1 MLPYLLPIT
10 SLMVGTAL
18 LLLGNGLL
26 STLIVL
32 RGSLEGYTD
41 QTLGMMGSAYF
52 VGFFIGTYVVPKL
65 IRRMGHIR
73 ASNFFCAAI
82 AACTL
87 AHSIILDPWVWIGL
101 RLITGIVL
109 VGFYT
114 VIESWLNSQAVPEVR
129 GRVFAFYMVVN
140 MGSIAAAQQFL
151 RIAPSSEFVL
161 FSIAAVMVCLA
172 VMPIAATRLPQ
183 PAIARVPRLTL
194 ARIWGAAPAAFIGA
208 IASGL
213 VMGTFWT
220 MGPLYAARL
229 GLDEQG
235 VALLVSTMIIGG
247 GLLQMPL
254 GRLSDRY
261 DRRYVLGYAAAG
273 ASAAAL
279 AMAVFG
285 HFPYAVLASGFIYG
299 GMAFAVY
306 PIVVAHLV
314 DHLSHEDILSGN
326 AGVLLLYGIGAMIG
340 PSIAGALMGWRGAA
354 TVPAFFAAVLAPL
367 AIFVILQARRR
378 RDEIIEAPGLFVPM
392 VRTSETGM
400 QVAATV
406 NERQLM
412 DVDHALEPGAEAA
425 AGVATTEVL
434 ANEVA
439 SSETDPEQ
447 AANPPEPVNTAESG
461 ESGESGESTGQ
472 TEPVPE
478 RQAEPVPTESNLEQG
493 AVAASEDA
501 SAIPADERSGRPA

>member
-1 MLPYLLPIT
+1 MLPHLIPIT
-10 SLMVGTAL
+10 SLMIGTAL

-26 STLIVL
+26 STLIAL

-52 VGFFIGTYVVPKL
+52 VGFFIGTYVVPRQ

-82 AACTL
+82 AACVL
-87 AHSIILDPWVWIGL
+87 LHSVMLDPWVWIGL
-101 RLITGIVL
+101 RVLTGIAL

-114 VIESWLNSQAVPEVR
+114 VVESWLNSQSAPEAR

-140 MGSIAAAQQFL
+140 MASIAAAQQFL
-151 RIAPSSEFVL
+151 RLAPSSDFTL

-183 PAIARVPRLTL
+183 PVIARVPRLTL
-194 ARIWGAAPAAFIGA
+194 ARIWAAAPAAFVGA

-235 VALLVSTMIIGG
+235 VALLISTMIVGG
-247 GLLQMPL
+247 GVLQLPL

-261 DRRYVLGYAAAG
+261 DRRYVLGCAAVG
-273 ASAAAL
+273 ASVAAL

-285 HFPYAVLASGFIYG
+285 QFPYAVLAAGFLYG

-314 DHLSHEDILSGN
+314 DHLSHENILSGN
-326 AGVLLLYGIGAMIG
+326 AGILLLYGIGAMIG
-340 PSIAGALMGWRGAA
+340 PSLAGALMGWGGAA
-354 TVPAFFAAVLAPL
+354 TMPAFFAAVLLPL
-367 AIFVILQARRR
+367 GVFAMMQAHRR
-378 RDEIIEAPGLFVPM
+378 RDEIIEAPGQFIPM
-392 VRTSETGM
+392 VRTSETAM
-400 QVAATV
+400 EVAATM
-406 NERQLM
+406 NERQM
-412 DVDHALEPGAEAA
+412 VESAAVHAASVAA
-425 AGVATTEVL
+425 AAPGDAAMPRDAAVTDADKEVPC
-434 ANEVA
+434 A
-439 SSETDPEQ
+439 D
-447 AANPPEPVNTAESG
+447 AAPPAD
-461 ESGESGESTGQ
+461 
-472 TEPVPE
+472 
-478 RQAEPVPTESNLEQG
+478 
-493 AVAASEDA
+493 AVAAPAQAPDV
-501 SAIPADERSGRPA
+501 PADERDERPA

>member
-10 SLMVGTAL
+10 SLMIGTAL

-101 RLITGIVL
+101 RLVTGIVL

-114 VIESWLNSQAVPEVR
+114 VIESWLNSQSSSETR

-140 MGSIAAAQQFL
+140 MAAIAAAQQFL
-151 RIAPSSEFVL
+151 RLAPSSEFTL
-161 FSIAAVMVCLA
+161 FAIAAMMVCLA

-183 PAIARVPRLTL
+183 PVIARVPRLTL
-194 ARIWGAAPAAFIGA
+194 KRIWAAAPAAFIGA
-208 IASGL
+208 IVSGL

-229 GLDEQG
+229 GLNEQG
-235 VALLVSTMIIGG
+235 VALLVSTMIVGG
-247 GLLQMPL
+247 GLLQWPL

-261 DRRYVLGYAAAG
+261 DRRYVLGCAAVGASLAAG
-273 ASAAAL
+273 AMAA
-279 AMAVFG
+279 FG
-285 HFPYAVLASGFIYG
+285 QVPYAVLVAGFFYG
-299 GMAFAVY
+299 GTAFAVY

-314 DHLSHEDILSGN
+314 DHLAHEDILSGN

-340 PSIAGALMGWRGAA
+340 PSLAGGLMEWRGAA
-354 TVPAFFAAVLAPL
+354 TVPMFFAAVLAPL
-367 AIFVILQARRR
+367 AVFVILQARRR
-378 RDEIIEAPGLFVPM
+378 RDEIIEAPGQFVPM
-392 VRTSETGM
+392 IRTSETGM
-400 QVAATV
+400 EVAATL
-406 NERQLM
+406 NQRQRLDAGASPRSAAERPE
-412 DVDHALEPGAEAA
+412 AAIEEPGAG
-425 AGVATTEVL
+425 AGVSESESRGLGESAESAPAEGNSESVVTGMPDR
-434 ANEVA
+434 A
-439 SSETDPEQ
+439 SIMPKEEQ
-447 AANPPEPVNTAESG
+447 AG
-461 ESGESGESTGQ
+461 
-472 TEPVPE
+472 
-478 RQAEPVPTESNLEQG
+478 R
-493 AVAASEDA
+493 
-501 SAIPADERSGRPA
+501 AD